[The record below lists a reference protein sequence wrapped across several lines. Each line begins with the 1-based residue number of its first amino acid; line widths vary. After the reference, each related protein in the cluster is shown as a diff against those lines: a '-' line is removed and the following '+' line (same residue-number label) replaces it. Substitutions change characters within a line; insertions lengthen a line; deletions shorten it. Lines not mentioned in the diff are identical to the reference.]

1 MGGGE
6 GGRKEGG
13 TGSTPG
19 FYLPVYCHC
28 CRNNPFSFPCRHL
41 PVFIPRLSTT
51 TRADVLD
58 KFPSLN
64 GSLYRDWNK
73 QTNKQ
78 TNRTNQNKTDAWKMD
93 EIERAVYLHLGMQ
106 IERGMKKLETG
117 LAGFDSLRPR
127 GRVNTFRLAPH
138 FRRNWSNA
146 MRKNDNYNAA
156 TWDGWISNSN
166 WMIKFPESPPPLS
179 GTRLEAKPI
188 QLQKSPPGDTTAVW
202 RCKPAQTNGG
212 ASNDLPHSIEHTE
225 PSVKVKTCTSDADE

>member
-146 MRKNDNYNAA
+146 TRKNDNYNAA
-156 TWDGWISNSN
+156 TWNGWISNSN
-166 WMIKFPESPPPLS
+166 WMIKFPESPPPSVERDLKPNPS
-179 GTRLEAKPI
+179 SFKNRLRAIRPQCGAASRRKRTEGRATTCRTR
-188 QLQKSPPGDTTAVW
+188 
-202 RCKPAQTNGG
+202 
-212 ASNDLPHSIEHTE
+212 
-225 PSVKVKTCTSDADE
+225 